1 MTRNKPHDHY
11 TTPQSLSLELR
22 HVGMISD
29 LVQATGM
36 TRSAI
41 ARLAIEEYYAR
52 HHPEVTQEN
61 ATNDRQKAS

>member
-41 ARLAIEEYYAR
+41 ARLAIEE
-52 HHPEVTQEN
+52 
-61 ATNDRQKAS
+61 